1 MTNYRMNRLFLT
13 IGVLLLTLIFLVIV
27 LGPFYWVLLN
37 SFRYTKDILDRKV
50 QLLPTYI
57 IFDNWVDLFKETKFT
72 TYLKNSLIITGLT
85 LLFSLGLSIIAAY
98 GFFRFEFPGKTI
110 LQRMLLVVYLFPSV
124 ILLIPL
130 YKMVAI
136 FRLIDTPWSLVL
148 VYVAF
153 CAPFSVW
160 LLGSFFQGIPKEVD
174 EAAVM
179 EGASRLQVLYKIFVP
194 LTAPGLVSV
203 ATFTIVFA
211 WSEYMFA
218 VVFLN
223 QETAMTLPIGV
234 ALFMSVVRQEWGL
247 VGAGATGVVL
257 PVMVLFGIVGQRFIR
272 NMTEGILK

>member
-1 MTNYRMNRLFLT
+1 MMDYRLRRWAVGIVT
-13 IGVLLLTLIFLVIV
+13 ILLTLIMLIVV
-27 LGPFYWVLLN
+27 LGPFYWVLLS
-37 SFRYTKDILDRKV
+37 SFRFTKDILDRQV

-57 IFDNWVDLFKETKFT
+57 TLENWHDLIGETIFPA
-72 TYLKNSLIITGLT
+72 YLKNSVIITSLT
-85 LLFSLGLSIIAAY
+85 LILAMGLSVLAAF
-98 GFFRFEFPGKTI
+98 GFRRFVFPGKTL
-110 LQRMLLVVYLFPSV
+110 LQRGLLFVYLFPSV

-130 YKMVAI
+130 YKLMALMD
-136 FRLIDTPWSLVL
+136 LIDTPWSLVL

-153 CAPFSVW
+153 TAPFSVW
-160 LLGSFFQGIPKEVD
+160 LLESFFQGIPREVD
-174 EAAVM
+174 EAAIM
-179 EGASRLQVLYKIFVP
+179 EGAGHLQILYKIFIP

-203 ATFTIVFA
+203 ATFIIVYA

-257 PVMVLFGIVGQRFIR
+257 PVMLLFGILGQRFIR

>member
-1 MTNYRMNRLFLT
+1 MMDYRLRRWAVGIVT
-13 IGVLLLTLIFLVIV
+13 ILLTLIMLIVV
-27 LGPFYWVLLN
+27 LGPFYWVLLS
-37 SFRYTKDILDRKV
+37 SFRFTKDILDRQV

-57 IFDNWVDLFKETKFT
+57 TLHNWHDLIRETIFPA
-72 TYLKNSLIITGLT
+72 YLKNSVIITSIT
-85 LLFSLGLSIIAAY
+85 LVLSMSLSVLAAF
-98 GFFRFEFPGKTI
+98 GFRRFVFPGKTL
-110 LQRMLLVVYLFPSV
+110 LQRSLLFVYLFPSV

-130 YKMVAI
+130 YKLMALMG
-136 FRLIDTPWSLVL
+136 LIDTPWSLVL

-153 CAPFSVW
+153 TAPFSVW
-160 LLGSFFQGIPKEVD
+160 LLESFFQGIPREVD
-174 EAAVM
+174 EAAIM
-179 EGASRLQVLYKIFVP
+179 EGAGHLQILYKIFIP

-203 ATFTIVFA
+203 ATFIVVYA

-257 PVMVLFGIVGQRFIR
+257 PVMLLFGILGQRFIR

>member
-1 MTNYRMNRLFLT
+1 MTRYSLRRWISI
-13 IGVLLLTLIFLVIV
+13 IGVFLLTLIILIIV

-37 SFRYTKDILDRKV
+37 SFRYDRDILDRHV

-57 IFDNWVDLFKETKFT
+57 TLENWNELINETIFL
-72 TYLKNSLIITGLT
+72 TYLKNSIIITMVT
-85 LLFSLGLSIIAAY
+85 LAFSLALSILAAY
-98 GFFRFEFPGKTI
+98 SFRRFAFPGKVI
-110 LQRMLLVVYLFPSV
+110 FQRGLLLIYLFPTV

-130 YKMVAI
+130 YKVMAT
-136 FRLIDTPWSLVL
+136 FNLIDTPWSLVL
-148 VYVAF
+148 VYVGF
-153 CAPFSVW
+153 CAPFSAW
-160 LLGSFFQGIPKEVD
+160 LLASFFQGIPIEVD
-174 EAAVM
+174 EAATM
-179 EGASRLQVLYKIFVP
+179 EGASRLQILYKIFIP

-223 QETAMTLPIGV
+223 RETVMTLPIGV

-257 PVMVLFGIVGQRFIR
+257 PVMLLFGIVGQRFIK
-272 NMTEGILK
+272 NMTEGIVR